1 VAKAVE
7 ERRHYYRRAEMID
20 LSKINNPYSDDKAI
34 DACSIFGMMDTTGK
48 PFSGKG
54 VIQAIANMHFRGNG
68 LGGGFAVYG
77 LYPEYADYYAFHIMY
92 LCPEAKSEV
101 EAFLKQGF
109 CIVAAE
115 EVPTQPTPA
124 ISNPPL
130 VWRYFL
136 KVEAQ
141 NGGCL
146 SEDDY
151 VVEMV
156 MRINTGI
163 RDAFVFSSGKNMAVF
178 KGVGYPE
185 EIAEHF
191 CLEQYKGYIWTA
203 HGRFPTNTPGWWG
216 GAHPFNIL
224 DWTVVHNGEISSYG
238 TNRRYLEEFGYHCTL
253 QTDTEV
259 IAYAVDLLVRRHGLP
274 IEIVAK
280 ILAPPFWSDI
290 ERLPEGQQKL
300 FRTLRQVYGSL
311 LMNGPFTII
320 VAHHGEMIGLTDR
333 IRLRPLTVGVKD
345 QKLYLSSEES
355 AIRLICSDLD
365 RTWIP
370 MGGEPIIGRLKPE
383 HAPVSAKVGA
393 LGKRSGAK

>member
-1 VAKAVE
+1 M
-7 ERRHYYRRAEMID
+7 RD
-20 LSKINNPYSDDKAI
+20 LNKINNFYSDDKVI

-54 VIQAIANMHFRGNG
+54 VIKAIANMHFRGNG
-68 LGGGFAVYG
+68 LGGGFAIYG
-77 LYPEYADYYAFHIMY
+77 LYPEYADSYAFHIMY

-124 ISNPPL
+124 IVNPPL

-136 KVEAQ
+136 RVEPQ
-141 NGGCL
+141 NGGGQ
-146 SEDDY
+146 SENDY

-156 MRINTGI
+156 MKINTGI
-163 RDAFVFSSGKNMAVF
+163 KDAFVFSSGKNMAVF

-185 EIAEHF
+185 EIAEYF
-191 CLEQYKGYIWTA
+191 CLEQYQGYIWTA

-238 TNRRYLEEFGYHCTL
+238 TNRRYLEGFGYHCTL

-259 IAYAVDLLVRRHGLP
+259 IAYAVDLLVRKHGLP

-345 QKLYLSSEES
+345 QVLYLSSEES
-355 AIRLICSDLD
+355 AISLICPDLD

-370 MGGEPIIGRLKPE
+370 MGGEPIIGRLKPDG
-383 HAPVSAKVGA
+383 APVSAKVEAHGRRT
-393 LGKRSGAK
+393 GVR